1 MPQQI
6 ISECFF
12 DRADSTR
19 STGLYLMDSSLG
31 WQAAVSHLET
41 MRSARLQANRFH
53 YTAALTRHEGFHVW
67 QHAVGVSFRLLG
79 LVDEVLAAVT
89 VTGMAKG
96 KVWRSAVSYVDAA
109 RNARHLRLKLNVVG
123 YSASPDCSNHF
134 SITIFH
140 SLVSLC
146 FTPQSCLT
154 SLEIA

>member
-134 SITIFH
+134 YPFFHYHFSIHWFH
-140 SLVSLC
+140 YVSLHK
-146 FTPQSCLT
+146 
-154 SLEIA
+154 AA